1 LVGINRYRDVDFS
14 FWSHNQRLTV
24 ASIAVGIAFLLA
36 GLLQACE
43 TWEEK
48 IQRKIR
54 AYEPLDIDAMR
65 TLAVSVF
72 HKDKL
77 TREEL
82 RQWLDAELSAIS
94 DAALRGEAVMR
105 DEERN
110 NSLLRKMRMHIAE
123 WEAVRPTPQGN
134 KYIFFGLQPS
144 SLYW

>member
-1 LVGINRYRDVDFS
+1 MG
-14 FWSHNQRLTV
+14 
-24 ASIAVGIAFLLA
+24 
-36 GLLQACE
+36 
-43 TWEEK
+43 EK

-94 DAALRGEAVMR
+94 DAALRGGS
-105 DEERN
+105 RN
-110 NSLLRKMRMHIAE
+110 A
-123 WEAVRPTPQGN
+123 
-134 KYIFFGLQPS
+134 
-144 SLYW
+144 

>member
-1 LVGINRYRDVDFS
+1 MKGPRTDDRINFLRGIERDWKDWSAGKNTKPHWLFLVGGLTATGMLIFS

-82 RQWLDAELSAIS
+82 RQWLDAEFSAIS
-94 DAALRGEAVMR
+94 DAALRGGS
-105 DEERN
+105 RN
-110 NSLLRKMRMHIAE
+110 A
-123 WEAVRPTPQGN
+123 
-134 KYIFFGLQPS
+134 
-144 SLYW
+144 

>member
-1 LVGINRYRDVDFS
+1 MNDIGSMRRESELKRIEEDLNRWMAGKKTKPHWIFWVGALTATGMLIFS

-94 DAALRGEAVMR
+94 DAALRGGS
-105 DEERN
+105 RN
-110 NSLLRKMRMHIAE
+110 A
-123 WEAVRPTPQGN
+123 
-134 KYIFFGLQPS
+134 
-144 SLYW
+144 

>member
-1 LVGINRYRDVDFS
+1 MNDIGSMRRESELKRIEEDLNRWMAGKKTKPHWIFWVGTLTATGMLIFS

-94 DAALRGEAVMR
+94 DAALRGGS
-105 DEERN
+105 RN
-110 NSLLRKMRMHIAE
+110 A
-123 WEAVRPTPQGN
+123 
-134 KYIFFGLQPS
+134 
-144 SLYW
+144 